1 MILWRTDLMFEVEGC
16 QKLKT
21 VTKGGMGGRGGGAG
35 PESKNRL
42 KNGRYV
48 TVERSLT
55 YSLTVFSFLESSCTS
70 ISAFSEL
77 TNGIGKPQSEDHF
90 FK

>member
-21 VTKGGMGGRGGGAG
+21 VTKGGGGGEGA
-35 PESKNRL
+35 ESKNLL
-42 KNGRYV
+42 KNGHYV

>member
-1 MILWRTDLMFEVEGC
+1 MFEVEGC

-21 VTKGGMGGRGGGAG
+21 VTGGGGGGGAWG
-35 PESKNRL
+35 AESKNRL
-42 KNGRYV
+42 KHGHYV